1 MNKHHSIVKLIQVHI
16 FFHPRFLSPTPFLA
30 DNLSSSP
37 CCPISSCSPGNESF
51 FVPCLLLWKQ
61 ISHLS
66 LPLPSSLSVS
76 VLSFP
81 PLLLTLFSPNAPSVD
96 PSSYSSL
103 NTSFSS
109 PPLLSQLPFPTPSV
123 LCSLLPFLFKYTP
136 HPFLHPSP
144 FLCPLLPL
152 SFLSAPLH

>member
-109 PPLLSQLPFPTPSV
+109 PPPLFCAPYSHSSLNTPHIPFST
-123 LCSLLPFLFKYTP
+123 LLPSFVLFY
-136 HPFLHPSP
+136 HYPF
-144 FLCPLLPL
+144 
-152 SFLSAPLH
+152 